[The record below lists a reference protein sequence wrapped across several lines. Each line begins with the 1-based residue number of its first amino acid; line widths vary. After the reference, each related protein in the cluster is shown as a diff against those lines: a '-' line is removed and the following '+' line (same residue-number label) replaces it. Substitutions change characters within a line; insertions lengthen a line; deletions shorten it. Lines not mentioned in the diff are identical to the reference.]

1 MTHTQCTSVTVSMRP
16 DEQPHVAVHFTSPDL
31 EVRALLVNDQ
41 RPLLWFAS
49 READI
54 YLSTSADV
62 AVTDRDLSLA
72 RELFTAA
79 SRYLADCERIHTNQ
93 VDQADTHTTETT
105 EATDQAPVP
114 RESAA

>member
-1 MTHTQCTSVTVSMRP
+1 
-16 DEQPHVAVHFTSPDL
+16 VHFTSPDL
-31 EVRALLVNDQ
+31 DVRALLVNDQ

-79 SRYLADCERIHTNQ
+79 SRYLADCERIHA
-93 VDQADTHTTETT
+93 DQPDTHTTETT
-105 EATDQAPVP
+105 ETTDQAPVP